1 MPRPEK
7 QRNICPLTGERRFS
21 TGGNAPALEIRADE
35 LEALRLCDLE
45 ELSQQEAADRM
56 GISRGTLQRLLYS
69 AHRQIAFALVRGRS
83 IRLDPPTGSR
93 CTPAGGCGRKCR
105 FCRNKRKT
113 AKTGGKNMILAVT
126 SSNGEVF
133 QHFGHTPE
141 FTLYETKGDELLGP
155 RVIPTGENGHGAL
168 AGILDALGVEV
179 LICGGIGGGA
189 QMALDE
195 IGVRIVGGASG
206 KVADVV
212 AAYLK
217 GELETDPDF
226 RCHHH
231 EHDANHKCGEH
242 GCGEHRCGDDHCR

>member
-7 QRNICPLTGERRFS
+7 QRRICPLSRGRRFD
-21 TGGNAPALEIRADE
+21 TEGNAPALAIRADE

-45 ELSQQEAADRM
+45 ELSQAEAATRM
-56 GISRGTLQRLLYS
+56 GVSRGTLQRLLYS
-69 AHRQIAFALVRGRS
+69 AHRQVAFALVCGHP
-83 IRLDPPTGSR
+83 IRLDPPNGNRCSR
-93 CTPAGGCGRKCR
+93 TRGCGKKCR
-105 FCRNKRKT
+105 FCRKNRKT
-113 AKTGGKNMILAVT
+113 DHKGDKNMIIALT

-155 RVIPTGENGHGAL
+155 RVVPTGENGHGAL

-195 IGVRIVGGASG
+195 IGVKVVGGASG

-212 AAYLK
+212 TAFLK
-217 GELETDPDF
+217 GELEVDPDF
-226 RCHHH
+226 QCHHH
-231 EHDANHKCGEH
+231 DHDSGHKCGEH
-242 GCGEHRCGDDHCR
+242 GCGEHRCGGGSCH

>member
-7 QRNICPLTGERRFS
+7 KRCVCPLNEERRFS
-21 TGGNAPALEIRADE
+21 TEGNAPALEIRADE

-56 GISRGTLQRLLYS
+56 GVSRGTLQRLLYS
-69 AHRQIAFALVRGRS
+69 AHRQIAFALVCGRS
-83 IRLDPPTGSR
+83 IHLDPPAEGR
-93 CTPAGGCGRKCR
+93 RARAGGCGKKCR
-105 FCRNKRKT
+105 FCRNDRKT
-113 AKTGGKNMILAVT
+113 PKAGGNDMIIAVT
-126 SSNGEVF
+126 SESGEVF

-141 FTLYETKGDELLGP
+141 FTIYETKDGELLGP

-195 IGVRIVGGASG
+195 IGAKVVGGASG

-212 AAYLK
+212 AAFLK
-217 GELETDPDF
+217 GELVVNPDF
-226 RCHHH
+226 QCHHH
-231 EHDANHKCGEH
+231 DHDADHKCGEH
-242 GCGEHRCGDDHCR
+242 GCGEHKCGGSCH